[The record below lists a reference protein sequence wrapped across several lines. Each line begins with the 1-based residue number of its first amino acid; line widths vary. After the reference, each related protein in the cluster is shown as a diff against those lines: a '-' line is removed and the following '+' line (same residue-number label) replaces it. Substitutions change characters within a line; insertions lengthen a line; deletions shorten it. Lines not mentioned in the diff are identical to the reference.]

1 MDKALAELEE
11 SAPGSPTCC
20 RRRACG
26 TRKGWPCA
34 GPFRVKVADKRGRE
48 RCRVRPT
55 EAADDGDGRL
65 LATPEATQARA
76 VVAGL
81 CRGRVRALAGR
92 GHRRPAVRVAGRP
105 AQRHTPGPGP
115 GVLRAAG
122 AGQTE
127 Q

>member
-1 MDKALAELEE
+1 MILRPPRSTRTDPLFPSPPHFRAEGLPIDDIGRARMDKALAELEE

-55 EAADDGDGRL
+55 EAADDGDGRF
-65 LATPEATQARA
+65 LALWRA
-76 VVAGL
+76 HV
-81 CRGRVRALAGR
+81 
-92 GHRRPAVRVAGRP
+92 
-105 AQRHTPGPGP
+105 
-115 GVLRAAG
+115 
-122 AGQTE
+122 
-127 Q
+127 